1 MDGVGDIIHI
11 DMDAF
16 FASIEQMDYPEL
28 KGKPIA
34 VCGRKDSRGVIA
46 TASYEARKFGV
57 YSAMPVRT
65 ALRKCPYLILV
76 EARFERY
83 SEISD
88 EIAKIF
94 YKYTPI
100 VERTSIDE
108 AYLDVSGSHL
118 LFGTTI
124 EIARRIKKEIKTE
137 FGLSCSAGIAPNKL
151 LAKIASDYK
160 KPDGFTVISKDKV
173 SEFLDNLKIEK
184 LPGIGPKTQKIFNE
198 MGIYFIRE
206 LKNLSKEQ
214 LIKLFGIYGE
224 RIYFMA
230 RGLDDSPVVPD
241 EMQEEKSISNEITL
255 DFDTMDIEIIKK
267 VLLELS
273 DKISS
278 RLRARTLKA
287 KTIKLKVKFFDFKV
301 VTRQITLNR
310 FISQSDIIYKN
321 AIELFQT
328 IEKRPVRLLGI
339 GVSNFEKHSDEQLSL
354 FDDKKIERVEKVV
367 DTLKNRMGDEVIKRA
382 TFLRDLK

>member
-1 MDGVGDIIHI
+1 
-11 DMDAF
+11 
-16 FASIEQMDYPEL
+16 
-28 KGKPIA
+28 
-34 VCGRKDSRGVIA
+34 
-46 TASYEARKFGV
+46 
-57 YSAMPVRT
+57 
-65 ALRKCPYLILV
+65 
-76 EARFERY
+76 
-83 SEISD
+83 
-88 EIAKIF
+88 
-94 YKYTPI
+94 
-100 VERTSIDE
+100 
-108 AYLDVSGSHL
+108 
-118 LFGTTI
+118 
-124 EIARRIKKEIKTE
+124 
-137 FGLSCSAGIAPNKL
+137 
-151 LAKIASDYK
+151 
-160 KPDGFTVISKDKV
+160 
-173 SEFLDNLKIEK
+173 
-184 LPGIGPKTQKIFNE
+184 

-214 LIKLFGIYGE
+214 LIKLFGVYGE